1 MSLVTPPN
9 SNGWTIPLMYSKM
22 LPIFIWYVHV
32 VFAAGVFVVVPFW
45 LHSCIYWRLCWCPC
59 YITVTLMSLILL
71 TSVLMLK
78 LPAVRILAVASPL
91 LLPLLSIAGVIS
103 TIAGVPSDAIVSAAT
118 INLAF
123 VYVLVLKY
131 LLC

>member
-1 MSLVTPPN
+1 
-9 SNGWTIPLMYSKM
+9 
-22 LPIFIWYVHV
+22 
-32 VFAAGVFVVVPFW
+32 
-45 LHSCIYWRLCWCPC
+45 
-59 YITVTLMSLILL
+59 
-71 TSVLMLK
+71 MLK